1 VRENIAFGKPDSR
14 VSLVEFAAER
24 AQAHRYITRLPNG
37 YDTRIGE
44 RGVTLSGGQRQRAS
58 LARAIL
64 VEPSILVLDDA
75 TSSVDMETEHLI
87 ERALTEVMK
96 GRTTF
101 VIAHRLSSVKRADE
115 VLVIEGGRIAERG
128 THAELIARDG
138 HYRRIYDVQMRDQDE
153 LLARG
158 YPVAAPEGAR

>member
-1 VRENIAFGKPDSR
+1 
-14 VSLVEFAAER
+14 
-24 AQAHRYITRLPNG
+24 
-37 YDTRIGE
+37 
-44 RGVTLSGGQRQRAS
+44 VTLSGGQRQRAS

-64 VEPSILVLDDA
+64 VEPSILILDDA

>member
-1 VRENIAFGKPDSR
+1 VRENIAFGKPESQ

-24 AQAHRYITRLPNG
+24 AQAHRYITRLPEG
-37 YDTRIGE
+37 YDTVVGE

-64 VEPSILVLDDA
+64 VEPSILILDDA

-115 VLVIEGGRIAERG
+115 VLVIEGGRIANRG
-128 THAELIARDG
+128 THAELIAADG

-153 LLARG
+153 IVSRTDTLASAG
-158 YPVAAPEGAR
+158 GAR